1 MQVTG
6 KRIKRTRLIR
16 GGRFVVEVEVE
27 MVIPPNDPSEPCPE
41 AETVELLRANRGDF
55 YGQISIKH
63 GVE

>member
-27 MVIPPNDPSEPCPE
+27 MVIPPNGQKG
-41 AETVELLRANRGDF
+41 VRAKKGSPITAAMSRPGFSDF
-55 YGQISIKH
+55 S
-63 GVE
+63 